1 MIFPQYQWYC
11 IDRPVGTIYMHPGM
25 MTSLLTSIVDFLTA
39 YPHVAY
45 LAVFLLAVSE
55 AIPVAGVLI
64 PGSAVI
70 VALSALTPSGV
81 LVLWP
86 LLAAATAGAIIG
98 DGIAF
103 WLGRR
108 YQRQILDVRPIS
120 SYPDLVKRSE
130 AFFARHGDW
139 SVFLARFTPGVR
151 ALIPL
156 LAGVLGMRAAR
167 FYLVN
172 IASALIWAPA
182 HVVPG
187 MLVGATIGILGAA
200 AKPLAILVVVVVVT
214 GWLALWVIRH
224 ALRRGLPL
232 LADGAERVRGWAADS
247 DNPASRMVAGLLD
260 PDRRETRAL
269 AALLIVVVGAAWLF
283 TAILRD
289 VVRGDPLVL
298 IDNAIYLAL
307 QELRSPPGDAIM
319 IAITELGDTAVVVAV
334 TSIVF
339 IWFAW
344 KRAWRTASYWL
355 AAVAGASAIN
365 TAIKVALHRA
375 RPVELHYTGWS
386 AFSFPSGHSTVN
398 WVLYGF
404 FTFLVVRGIAPIWRL
419 PIILV
424 FASLALF
431 IAFSRLYL
439 GAHWFS
445 DAAGGLAFGSAWIAL
460 LALFYLRRPAEP
472 FRSGRLLA
480 VGCAAVVLAGGLNIY
495 GNHAKDTKRY
505 AVERMVPTIAAEEWW
520 TSHWRQLPA
529 RRVDLTGGAREPLT
543 VQWAGSLHD
552 VEDALTPLGWRT
564 APAWTAISALS
575 WLTPTPDPQTLPV
588 TPLFAGGRLPS
599 LSMVRDGESGS
610 RLVLRLWEVDVRL
623 TNGQASPLWIGSVL
637 EERFTHPFSMVTL
650 ARVQPDIDG
659 PRMALASAATEQRL
673 VVRSEVGTDW
683 DGQVL
688 LLRRGNRE
696 P

>member
-1 MIFPQYQWYC
+1 
-11 IDRPVGTIYMHPGM
+11 M
-25 MTSLLTSIVDFLTA
+25 MTSLLTLIVDFLTA

-45 LAVFLLAVSE
+45 LVVFLLAVSE
-55 AIPVAGVLI
+55 AIPVVGVLI

-86 LLAAATAGAIIG
+86 LLAAATTGAIIG
-98 DGIAF
+98 DGVAF

-108 YQRQILDVRPIS
+108 YQRQILGVWPIS

-167 FYLVN
+167 FYVVN
-172 IASALIWAPA
+172 IASALVWAPA
-182 HVVPG
+182 HVIPG

-214 GWLALWVIRH
+214 GWLALWVVRH
-224 ALRRGLPL
+224 AWRRGMPL
-232 LADGAERVRGWAADS
+232 LAGGAERVRDWAAAR
-247 DNPASRMVAGLLD
+247 DNPASRILAGLLD
-260 PDRRETRAL
+260 PDRRETRVL

-319 IAITELGDTAVVVAV
+319 IAITELGDTTVVVAV
-334 TSIVF
+334 TFIVF
-339 IWFAW
+339 LWFAW
-344 KRAWRTASYWL
+344 KRAWRSASYWL

-424 FASLALF
+424 FASLALL

-480 VGCAAVVLAGGLNIY
+480 VGCAALVLAGGLNIY
-495 GNHAKDTKRY
+495 ANHAKDTKRY
-505 AVERMVPTIAAEEWW
+505 AVERTVPTIAAEEWW
-520 TSHWRQLPA
+520 TSDWRQLPA
-529 RRVDLTGGAREPLT
+529 RRVDLTGSTREPLT

-552 VEDALTPLGWRT
+552 VEDALAPLGWRI

-575 WLTPTPDPQTLPV
+575 WLTPTPDPQVLPV
-588 TPLFAGGRLPS
+588 APLFAGGRLPG
-599 LSMVRDGESGS
+599 LSMVRDGEAGS
-610 RLVLRLWEVDVRL
+610 RLVLRLWEVDLRL
-623 TNGQASPLWIGSVL
+623 ANGQASPLWIGSVL

-650 ARVQPDIDG
+650 ARVQSDVDG

-673 VVRSEVGTDW
+673 VVRSEVGADW

-688 LLRRGNRE
+688 LVRHRNRE